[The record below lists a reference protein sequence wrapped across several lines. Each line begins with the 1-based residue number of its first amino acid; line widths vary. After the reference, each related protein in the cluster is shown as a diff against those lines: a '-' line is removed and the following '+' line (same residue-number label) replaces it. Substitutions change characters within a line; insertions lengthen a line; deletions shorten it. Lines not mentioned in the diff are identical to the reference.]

1 MSDILTKD
9 QLWRVML
16 KSEPKRRTRRHYLW
30 GGIVYW
36 LAESA
41 SPAVLAVL
49 ISIGGLALGIGFMFG
64 LCVIAGA
71 CQ

>member
-1 MSDILTKD
+1 MSEILTKD

-30 GGIVYW
+30 GGIAYW

-49 ISIGGLALGIGFMFG
+49 ISIGGMALGLGLMFG